1 MANSNLIGSLVK
13 GIEIVKLVGFSENGI
28 KSNEIMAAMN
38 LKAPTCYSL
47 IRTLVACGFLE
58 KRNGRFY
65 LGNELILLT
74 KKQSNSSFLSKV
86 ETELMALYQKLP
98 RGTVIFAVP
107 GLDGILQTHRISFD
121 RPGVIQHLD
130 SEPMHPYASAAGLVY
145 LAFLQDETNLM
156 LVNERWPFAEF
167 GIHLWKNRTAL
178 NKYLDQVRKTQIAVS
193 PFEKDVYLRISAAVL
208 DKTGKFIAA
217 VGVSIPAQMIK
228 DKNIQTMQKEVSRS
242 AKVISAAL
250 A

>member
-1 MANSNLIGSLVK
+1 MANSDLIASLVK
-13 GIEIVKLVGFSENGI
+13 GSEIVKLVGFSDNGI
-28 KSNEIMAAMN
+28 KSSEIMTAMN

-47 IRTLVACGFLE
+47 LRTLVACGFLE

-74 KKQSNSSFLSKV
+74 KKQSNSSFLAKV
-86 ETELMALYQKLP
+86 ETELMALYQKLS

-145 LAFLQDETNLM
+145 LAFLTDEMTVLR
-156 LVNERWPFAEF
+156 VNERWPFADF
-167 GIHLWKNRTAL
+167 GSHLWKSREAL

-193 PFEKDVYLRISAAVL
+193 PFEKDVYLRISAPVL
-208 DKTGKFIAA
+208 DQTGKLIAA
-217 VGVSIPAQMIK
+217 AGASIPAQLM
-228 DKNIQTMQKEVSRS
+228 KNKNMETIQKEVSHS
-242 AKVISAAL
+242 AAMIAAAL